1 MGDVGAGIT
10 NVPVHLSHDTNVL
23 VAVEQRVLILAVH
36 PGATGATVGGLVRLK
51 TGIGQ
56 HHDKPLGVLVG
67 GGNGRVLLC
76 NQLRER
82 GRRKRLRSYRR
93 FN

>member
-36 PGATGATVGGLVRLK
+36 PGAAGTAVGGLVRLE

-56 HHDKPLGVLVG
+56 DYDESLRVFVG
-67 GGNGRVLLC
+67 GGDGCVLLR
-76 NQLRER
+76 NQLRQR
-82 GRRKRLRSYRR
+82 GRRKRLRP
-93 FN
+93 